1 MDEFNYQEK
10 MIVDL
15 LEQFR
20 GKKNIGA
27 IVAAYAR
34 QLQEVYDFLVSLLNL
49 LDLDLC
55 TGAQLDLIGEIVVLS
70 RYDARVMVEQSY
82 EGELLD
88 DDLYR
93 KLIKWKILLNTNDCT
108 YWSIMK
114 GIKMFWDKTPV
125 YYRTDPEVPATII
138 LSTPPLD
145 PSTNPR
151 DLLEMPIIRPGG
163 VDLKLTATTET
174 PPMAAMLW
182 VGGAVFQG
190 AMTTQLPELEIDYN
204 LKAAVPLVPVMWS
217 AMQTKLPEIQIEEGG
232 N

>member
-10 MIVDL
+10 MIADL

-82 EGELLD
+82 EGEVLD

-125 YYRTDPEVPATII
+125 YYRTDPEIPATII

-151 DLLEMPIIRPGG
+151 ELLEMPVIRPGG
-163 VDLKLTATTET
+163 VDLKLTATTEN
-174 PPMAAMLW
+174 PSMEN
-182 VGGAVFQG
+182 VVRVSG
-190 AMTTQLPELEIDYN
+190 AMFEGVISTQLPEIKIDYG
-204 LKAAVPLVPVMWS
+204 LKAAVPIVPAMWS
-217 AMQTKLPEIQIEEGG
+217 VMKTTLSEIKAE
-232 N
+232 

>member
-1 MDEFNYQEK
+1 MSIFIDMTCEKKVPNVKVEGSSGFDANVDDWEDEVNSD
-10 MIVDL
+10 ID
-15 LEQFR
+15 
-20 GKKNIGA
+20 I
-27 IVAAYAR
+27 
-34 QLQEVYDFLVSLLNL
+34 
-49 LDLDLC
+49 C
-55 TGAQLDLIGEIVVLS
+55 
-70 RYDARVMVEQSY
+70 
-82 EGELLD
+82 
-88 DDLYR
+88 R

>member
-1 MDEFNYQEK
+1 MAELDFREK
-10 MIVDL
+10 LNQDL

-20 GKKNIGA
+20 GKKNIA
-27 IVAAYAR
+27 VVANSYAK
-34 QLQEVYDFLVSLLNL
+34 QLQEVHDFLESLLQL
-49 LDLDLC
+49 LDIDAC

-70 RYDARVMVEQSY
+70 RYDARVMVERSY
-82 EGELLD
+82 SGEVLD

-125 YYRTDPEVPATII
+125 YYKTDPEIPATIL

-151 DLLEMPIIRPGG
+151 ELLEMPIIRPGG
-163 VDLKLTATTET
+163 VDLKLTATTES
-174 PPMAAMLW
+174 PVMDGE
-182 VGGAVFQG
+182 VFIGGTLLQG
-190 AMTTQLPELEIDYN
+190 IISTQLPELQIDYN
-204 LKAAVPLVPVMWS
+204 LREEVKIVPAIWS
-217 AMQTKLPEIQIEEGG
+217 AMQTVLPEIKSE
-232 N
+232 

>member
-1 MDEFNYQEK
+1 M
-10 MIVDL
+10 
-15 LEQFR
+15 
-20 GKKNIGA
+20 
-27 IVAAYAR
+27 
-34 QLQEVYDFLVSLLNL
+34 SLLNL

-82 EGELLD
+82 EGEVLD

-125 YYRTDPEVPATII
+125 YYRTDPEIPATII

-145 PSTNPR
+145 PSTNRGAAGNASHSARRRGPGSSRPPR
-151 DLLEMPIIRPGG
+151 RTRPWRMWCGSPG
-163 VDLKLTATTET
+163 PCSRASS
-174 PPMAAMLW
+174 
-182 VGGAVFQG
+182 
-190 AMTTQLPELEIDYN
+190 
-204 LKAAVPLVPVMWS
+204 PLS
-217 AMQTKLPEIQIEEGG
+217 SRRSR
-232 N
+232 